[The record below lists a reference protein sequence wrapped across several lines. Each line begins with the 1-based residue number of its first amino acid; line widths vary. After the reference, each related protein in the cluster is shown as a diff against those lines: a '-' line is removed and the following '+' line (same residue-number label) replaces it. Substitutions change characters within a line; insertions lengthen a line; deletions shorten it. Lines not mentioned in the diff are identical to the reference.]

1 MEAIVDLI
9 GVGVSLGGRPVLRD
23 IDLSLASGE
32 VLGVVGP
39 NGSGK
44 TTLIRTLATLT
55 SIDVGHGSVLGA
67 PLAGNQLREVRRRIG
82 LIGHQPSL
90 IQELTLN
97 ENLAHVAKLSG
108 LDPGRALRA
117 LEIVGLEDAAD
128 RRADACS
135 FGMRRRAEIA
145 RLLLTKPDLLLL
157 DEASSGLDDAANG
170 LIRALMGSTTGRGGG
185 VVMVSHDA
193 AMITELTETVLS
205 IESGRLGAAR

>member
-23 IDLSLASGE
+23 IDLRLASGE

-55 SIDVGHGSVLGA
+55 SIDGGHGSVLGV
-67 PLAGNQLREVRRRIG
+67 PLAGNQIGEVRRRIG

-90 IQELTLN
+90 IEELTLN

-108 LDPGRALRA
+108 LDHGRVHRA
-117 LEIVGLEDAAD
+117 LEIVGLEDAGD

-145 RLLLTKPDLLLL
+145 RLLLTKPELLLL

-170 LIRALMGSTTGRGGG
+170 LIRALIGATTGRGGG
-185 VVMVSHDA
+185 VVMVSHDT
-193 AMITELTETVLS
+193 AMITALAGTVLS
-205 IESGRLGAAR
+205 IEFGRLGAAR